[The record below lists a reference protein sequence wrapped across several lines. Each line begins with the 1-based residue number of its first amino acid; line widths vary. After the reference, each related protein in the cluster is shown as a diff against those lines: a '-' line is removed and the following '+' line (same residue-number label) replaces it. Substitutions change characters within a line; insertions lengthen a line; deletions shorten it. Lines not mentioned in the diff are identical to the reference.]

1 MTLEL
6 SCSVGDMD
14 TVQALLTGDV
24 EPRGID
30 LTTVGEYP
38 PRRHRRFFRNGEFDV
53 CEVCLASYVSSV
65 AAGDEFPYTAIPVF
79 PNRKFRLAFFYK
91 NADAGIEEPKDLE
104 GKKVGTQ
111 SWQTTADVW
120 VRGIAQEQYGL
131 DLTEVEWYRRRE
143 DDVPVEL
150 PERFDI
156 QRVPGK
162 QAGDAIYEP
171 RDMQGM
177 LFSGEL
183 DAAMD
188 PSGSLFRAVCRNDD
202 AEFMFED
209 PKSEEID
216 FFEKTGM
223 HPPMH
228 TVAIRDEVLES
239 DPWVAVSIYDAF
251 SEALDRCIERNVS
264 PSSHTS
270 LTWNHLH
277 YKEQHE
283 LLGEDAWEYGLRPKT
298 KTELRTFVDY
308 AVDQGLIPRAYDI
321 EELFF
326 ETTLDL

>member
-6 SCSVGDMD
+6 SLSVGDMD
-14 TVQALLTGDV
+14 TVQPLLAGDV
-24 EPRGID
+24 EPEGID
-30 LTTVGEYP
+30 LTPISEYP
-38 PRRHRRFFRNGEFDV
+38 PKRHRRFFRHGEFDIA
-53 CEVCLASYVSSV
+53 EVCIASYVSSMDR
-65 AAGDEFPYTAIPVF
+65 GEEFPYTAIPVF

-91 NADAGIEEPKDLE
+91 NADADIEEPSDLE

-120 VRGIAQEQYGL
+120 VRGIAQEHYDL

-143 DDVPVEL
+143 DDVPIDV
-150 PERFDI
+150 PDRFDI

-162 QAGDAIYEP
+162 QGGDAIYEP
-171 RDMQGM
+171 RDMQDM

-188 PSGSLFRAVCRNDD
+188 PSGSLFRAVCRNDE
-202 AEFMFED
+202 AEFMFDD
-209 PKSEEID
+209 PQAEEIE
-216 FFEKTGM
+216 FFEKTGL
-223 HPPMH
+223 HPMMH
-228 TVAIRDEVLES
+228 TVAIRDEILEEH
-239 DPWVAVSIYDAF
+239 PWVAVNVYDAF
-251 SEALDRCIERNVS
+251 SEALEQCIRRNVS

-277 YKEQHE
+277 FKEQHE

-298 KTELRTFVDY
+298 RKELRTFVGY
-308 AVDQGLIPRAYDI
+308 AHDQGLIDQEYGV

-326 ETTLDL
+326 ETTHDL